1 MNISSIV
8 VQTLP
13 KHLDEV
19 VETLKNTP
27 ECDYHLHDEKGR
39 IIITIEGE
47 GVSEEL
53 EKLRVIEAIP
63 HVIAADMQMAY
74 SEDELDEHMEVIN
87 NRDAVPKI
95 LQDTDNA
102 DVDKVVYNGDLK
114 KREDMVEFA
123 TNLMQQKIESSR
135 DGSSV

>member
-8 VQTLP
+8 VQCLP
-13 KHLDEV
+13 EWVEEV
-19 VETLKNTP
+19 VQKLKDIP
-27 ECDYHLHDEKGR
+27 ECDYHMHDAKGR

-53 EKLRVIEAIP
+53 KKLSVIEAIP

-87 NRDAVPKI
+87 NSDVVPKM
-95 LQDTDNA
+95 LNDDTIDPSNI
-102 DVDKVVYNGDLK
+102 VYNGDLK
-114 KREDMVEFA
+114 KKDLDTFA
-123 TNLMQQKIESSR
+123 KTFTDENRGTK
-135 DGSSV
+135 

>member
-13 KHLDEV
+13 KFVEEV
-19 VETLKNTP
+19 VASLKAC
-27 ECDYHLHDEKGR
+27 EACDYHLHDEKGR

-53 EKLRVIEAIP
+53 EKLHVIEAIP

-74 SEDELDEHMEVIN
+74 SEDELDEHMEVL
-87 NRDAVPKI
+87 K
-95 LQDTDNA
+95 NA
-102 DVDKVVYNGDLK
+102 DVVPKMLYDDDLKPEDIIYNGDLK
-114 KREDMVEFA
+114 KKNLEGFA
-123 TNLMQQKIESSR
+123 KTFDDTKNR
-135 DGSSV
+135 V